1 MHLAVSQC
9 VDVGVSHARLH
20 TLTWGL
26 WSGPRVQKKKGHIG
40 AALARAAWQSV
51 AGANCRCRSCGC
63 VGAGAHV
70 DSCRLGLLLAAPVDK
85 GLGHP
90 GGAVVPVQNCR
101 CPGVGARTQVAD
113 AVCTQT
119 MPGGLGNAVMGPAML
134 QRCSVHLAWNGWPYV
149 CMAGHSTCH

>member
-1 MHLAVSQC
+1 MRGRWCIARTAAHS
-9 VDVGVSHARLH
+9 DVG
-20 TLTWGL
+20 TLVWTQGAEEEGPHRCCFGKGSLAERGRGQLPMLEL
-26 WSGPRVQKKKGHIG
+26 WM
-40 AALARAAWQSV
+40 
-51 AGANCRCRSCGC
+51 C
-63 VGAGAHV
+63 GAGAHV

-113 AVCTQT
+113 AVCPQT
-119 MPGGLGNAVMGPAML
+119 MPGGLGNTVMGPAML
-134 QRCSVHLAWNGWPYV
+134 QRCSVHSAWNGWPYV